1 MIYLPAGETQFSL
14 PNCMGYTGAAI
25 QGSSAP

>member
-1 MIYLPAGETQFSL
+1 MIYLPAGQTQFSL
-14 PNCMGYTGAAI
+14 PNCMGYFAPAI